1 MAAVLA
7 LLARGA
13 GLNASLAGRAAGVL
27 GATSLSAS
35 ISSAAGGAET
45 IWSGDTTSVA
55 LQDLEFTLGEGPS
68 VDAAQRGVL
77 VLAPEVGITPPLRW
91 PVFAVAA
98 HGLGVRALFSF
109 PLRMGAIGLG
119 VLEVYRD
126 APGPLGAVELI
137 DGLVLADA
145 VTALLLRLSPDAG
158 SVDLR
163 AAVHQATGMI
173 AVQLETG
180 LAEALARLRAYAFGN
195 GRPINEVAAD
205 VVAGRLNF
213 IEHR

>member
-27 GATSLSAS
+27 GTTSLSAS
-35 ISSAAGGAET
+35 ISTSADGAET
-45 IWSGDTTSVA
+45 IWSGDTTSLA
-55 LQDLEFTLGEGPS
+55 LQDLGFTLGEGPS
-68 VDAAQRGVL
+68 VDAARRGVL
-77 VLAPEVGITPPLRW
+77 VLAPEVGTSPARW
-91 PVFAVAA
+91 PVFAIAA
-98 HGLGVRALFSF
+98 HDLGVRALFAF

-145 VTALLLRLSPDAG
+145 VTARLLRLSADAG
-158 SVDLR
+158 AVDLR

-180 LAEALARLRAYAFGN
+180 LAEALARLRAHAFGS
-195 GRPINEVAAD
+195 GRPINDVAAD

-213 IEHR
+213 TEHR